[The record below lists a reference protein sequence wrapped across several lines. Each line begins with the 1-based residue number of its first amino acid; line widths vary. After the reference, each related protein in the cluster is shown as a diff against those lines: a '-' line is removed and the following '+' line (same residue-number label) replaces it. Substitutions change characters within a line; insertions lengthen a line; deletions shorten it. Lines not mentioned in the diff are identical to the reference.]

1 MNHESI
7 QPLAHRFTVYSIGR
21 RPALAPGV
29 TMAEIATDY
38 ARALEHEFHDT
49 PVDLLG
55 ISTGGSIALQ
65 FAADYPDKVHRLALA
80 ATASRLGT
88 LGRAAQRQ
96 YADDLARGQYRQAL
110 GAAAPALTASR
121 SGQWFLSKLLWL
133 LAPLSRIED
142 SSGMVALLLAEDQF
156 DLGDRLRE
164 ITAPTL
170 LISGEHDRV
179 YPPDIVQQTAERIPN
194 AQFILYKGRNHRST
208 LTDQRLLPDIMA
220 FLTKAQ
226 AVAAQ

>member
-1 MNHESI
+1 
-7 QPLAHRFTVYSIGR
+7 
-21 RPALAPGV
+21 
-29 TMAEIATDY
+29 
-38 ARALEHEFHDT
+38 
-49 PVDLLG
+49 
-55 ISTGGSIALQ
+55 
-65 FAADYPDKVHRLALA
+65 
-80 ATASRLGT
+80 
-88 LGRAAQRQ
+88 
-96 YADDLARGQYRQAL
+96 
-110 GAAAPALTASR
+110 
-121 SGQWFLSKLLWL
+121 
-133 LAPLSRIED
+133 
-142 SSGMVALLLAEDQF
+142 MVALLLAEDQF